1 MNVTRNIRITGAIA
15 VLAGCIL
22 AAGAIALAAENIRI
36 VPIVSNNQVLVS
48 VDMAD
53 AYTDGVREAVSS
65 GMQTTFTYDVELRM
79 LVPAWVDRTIATSV
93 VSTSDRF
100 DNLTRQHN
108 LTRLVD
114 GRSDEALL
122 TEDEAVARKW
132 LTSLNRLP
140 LCRTTKLEAN
150 RDYYVRI
157 RARSRPSGGSLL
169 GWVSAISGQ
178 AKFTFIP

>member
-1 MNVTRNIRITGAIA
+1 MNVTQTIRNSCGLAL
-15 VLAGCIL
+15 LAGCTI
-22 AAGAIALAAENIRI
+22 AAGAIVGAAESIRI
-36 VPIVSNNQVLVS
+36 VPIVSNSQVLVS
-48 VDMAD
+48 VEMAD

-65 GMQTTFTYDVELRM
+65 GLQTTFTYDVELRM
-79 LVPAWVDRTIATSV
+79 IVPAWVDRTIATSV

-100 DNLTRQHN
+100 DNLTRRHS
-108 LTRLVD
+108 LARIVD
-114 GRSDEALL
+114 GRSDETLV

-140 LCRTTKLEAN
+140 LCKTAKLETN

-157 RARSRPSGGSLL
+157 RARARPSGSSLL
-169 GWVSAISGQ
+169 GWITAISGQ